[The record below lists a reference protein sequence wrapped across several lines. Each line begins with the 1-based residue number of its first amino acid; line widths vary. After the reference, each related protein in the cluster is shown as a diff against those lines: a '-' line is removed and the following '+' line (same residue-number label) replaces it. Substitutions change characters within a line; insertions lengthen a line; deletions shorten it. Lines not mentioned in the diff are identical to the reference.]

1 MWSSAG
7 PEFSRYS
14 IWFDLAYLPCWRESP
29 RYFSTFPRSWNK
41 FIKNLKVTRPSAAP
55 SAKTSDMPGVGDQL
69 AVTIEPNGDKSSQQ
83 FDPVVLE
90 SSSTMLRW
98 QGVLCCSCCFAAEHY
113 FVANEH
119 EKDEPGTKFT
129 HGERFS
135 GCLLCPG

>member
-1 MWSSAG
+1 M
-7 PEFSRYS
+7 
-14 IWFDLAYLPCWRESP
+14 
-29 RYFSTFPRSWNK
+29 
-41 FIKNLKVTRPSAAP
+41 
-55 SAKTSDMPGVGDQL
+55 SDMPGVGDQL
-69 AVTIEPNGDKSSQQ
+69 VVTIEPNGDKSSQQ

-135 GCLLCPG
+135 GCLLCPGLSCCVVSCLLGGVSEAFDEMN